1 MEEKDDNYVA
11 VCKRFL
17 FNVFILARKCEN
29 LDKKSDLRRN
39 DYILNTKRLYFA
51 LRN

>member
-17 FNVFILARKCEN
+17 FNVLYWLEN
-29 LDKKSDLRRN
+29 VK
-39 DYILNTKRLYFA
+39 I
-51 LRN
+51 

>member
-17 FNVFILARKCEN
+17 FNVLYWLEN
-29 LDKKSDLRRN
+29 KSDLRRN